1 MNYIII
7 IIEYILYVYMR
18 HTGVA
23 DLHTHVT
30 EDNGTKQGREQT
42 ALVVLAERACRTAI
56 QRIANGLGDDG
67 DGGRSSWER
76 SINRTPNSGCDQ
88 HRDKN

>member
-1 MNYIII
+1 MII

-30 EDNGTKQGREQT
+30 EDNGTKQGRAQM
-42 ALVVLAERACRTAI
+42 AVVDPAERAC
-56 QRIANGLGDDG
+56 
-67 DGGRSSWER
+67 
-76 SINRTPNSGCDQ
+76 
-88 HRDKN
+88 K